1 MLAKLSKVN
10 SDGLIET
17 SKKFNLPYLTLGY
30 KRRINYRDGKTINGK
45 LLKYERY
52 LLELGDFKYWVHNNG
67 SIIKINETNPAYVK
81 LFKNNCEI
89 YNKIMNCKVVYIN
102 NQKIKDFRTEIL
114 INEFSLFDYLDNLA
128 DIEIE
133 IYNETTKII
142 HLKTIKQ

>member
-10 SDGLIET
+10 SDGSLEKTVGFLFPMI
-17 SKKFNLPYLTLGY
+17 KKITT
-30 KRRINYRDGKTINGK
+30 KKISYRDKRKVLGKP
-45 LLKYERY
+45 LVYDRY
-52 LLELGDFKYWVHNNG
+52 LLELGDFKYWVHGNG
-67 SIIKINETNPAYVK
+67 VIVKINETNPAYVK

-89 YNKIMNCKVVYIN
+89 YNKIMECKVVYIN
-102 NQKIKDFRTEIL
+102 RQKIKDFRSEIQ

-133 IYNETTKII
+133 LYNDVTKII